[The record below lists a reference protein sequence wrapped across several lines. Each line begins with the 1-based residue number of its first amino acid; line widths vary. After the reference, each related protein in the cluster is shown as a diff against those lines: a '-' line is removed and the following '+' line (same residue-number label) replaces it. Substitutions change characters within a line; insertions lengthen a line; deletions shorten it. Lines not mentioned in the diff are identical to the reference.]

1 MIPYELYG
9 TNLLLLLLLYIKLT
23 VYISRADLIINDNV
37 LLYECMCT
45 TLVLN

>member
-9 TNLLLLLLLYIKLT
+9 TNLLLLLLYIKLT